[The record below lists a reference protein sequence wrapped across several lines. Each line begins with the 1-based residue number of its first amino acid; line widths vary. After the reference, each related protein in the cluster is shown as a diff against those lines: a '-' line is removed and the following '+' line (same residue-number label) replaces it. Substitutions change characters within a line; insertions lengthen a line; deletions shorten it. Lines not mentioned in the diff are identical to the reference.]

1 MVGFEEIIVKDV
13 FVEMVFN
20 VLQWSFDHFVQLI
33 STQKDLPTFE
43 ELTSKLL
50 HQEQRRSIKNKQH
63 SNFWSTLGEVQKIQS
78 IEMFLGKK

>member
-1 MVGFEEIIVKDV
+1 
-13 FVEMVFN
+13 
-20 VLQWSFDHFVQLI
+20 
-33 STQKDLPTFE
+33 
-43 ELTSKLL
+43 LTSNLL